1 MKRGDKCLQDKQ
13 LAVVKATAAFAQ
25 ISDKL
30 LKAKGWSKVVKTKE
44 ILSSAL
50 DYVVLLNSM
59 NNLLNNVCWERI
71 KLTLNR

>member
-1 MKRGDKCLQDKQ
+1 MHEKRKQ
-13 LAVVKATAAFAQ
+13 LAVVKATAAFVQ

-30 LKAKGWSKVVKTKE
+30 LKAKGWNQVVKTKE

-50 DYVVLLNSM
+50 DWVLLLNSV
-59 NNLLNNVCWERI
+59 NHLLNNVCWERI

>member
-30 LKAKGWSKVVKTKE
+30 PKAKG
-44 ILSSAL
+44 
-50 DYVVLLNSM
+50 
-59 NNLLNNVCWERI
+59 
-71 KLTLNR
+71 